1 MAEVLKIFQEGEDI
15 LASETNANNNYLLG
29 KISDNASTL
38 QNYVEGEIT
47 SIQSSLAS
55 VQATLQ
61 NSINEMSNKLSSIYD
76 NIAPN
81 YKAGYSI
88 SSGWTAPKAGWI
100 NARHNQSFDNQYFTL
115 SIDGVVAFETGGG
128 GSYSAGDTDNIEL
141 FVGKGAQVT
150 FDGSGNKRVTF
161 FPCKGV

>member
-38 QNYVEGEIT
+38 QNYVEGEVT

-81 YKAGYSI
+81 RSAGYSI
-88 SSGWTAPKAGWI
+88 ASGWTAPKAGWV
-100 NARHNQSFDNQYFTL
+100 NARHYQPYDNQYLTL
-115 SIDGVVAFETGGG
+115 WIDGAVVFETGNA
-128 GSYSAGDTDNIEL
+128 GSHSAGDTGQAEF
-141 FVGKGAQVT
+141 FVNKGSNVT
-150 FDGSGNKRVTF
+150 FDGSGNIRVIF

>member
-55 VQATLQ
+55 AQATLQ
-61 NSINEMSNKLSSIYD
+61 NSLNELTSKVNSGLADIHTKINPDFSKAFSI
-76 NIAPN
+76 ASG
-81 YKAGYSI
+81 YKATQNGWVYIHVRGYSGGRYTI
-88 SSGWTAPKAGWI
+88 VI
-100 NARHNQSFDNQYFTL
+100 NGKTLTNETSDGGLCSATGSFRVSKGDVVEFT
-115 SIDGVVAFETGGG
+115 GATGGG
-128 GSYSAGDTDNIEL
+128 PWFIPEKA
-141 FVGKGAQVT
+141 
-150 FDGSGNKRVTF
+150 
-161 FPCKGV
+161 